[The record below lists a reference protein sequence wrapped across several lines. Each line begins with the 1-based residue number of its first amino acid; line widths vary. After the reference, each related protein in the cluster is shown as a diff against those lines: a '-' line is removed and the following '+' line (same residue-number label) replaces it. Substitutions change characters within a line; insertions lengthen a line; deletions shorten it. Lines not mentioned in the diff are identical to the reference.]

1 MKRRPLSRRAH
12 PARPRTAA
20 RKNRAPFKVR
30 HSSPPA
36 LFDPKSYSH
45 VVEVEGG
52 RLLFVSGQVPVNAQ
66 RQLTS
71 KDLRDQVGRVYDNIE
86 AVLKSVGAGLE
97 NIIKTNNYLTSISQT
112 GVFREVRDQRFAHLA
127 AKPASTTVVVTALVD
142 PDYLLEIEVI
152 AALPQRG

>member
-1 MKRRPLSRRAH
+1 MKRRSAAHRTH
-12 PARPRTAA
+12 PARTRAA
-20 RKNRAPFKVR
+20 AKKAPARFKVR
-30 HSSPPA
+30 HSSPPT

-71 KDLRDQVGRVYDNIE
+71 KDLREQVDRVYDNIE
-86 AVLKSVGAGLE
+86 AVLKSVGAGFQH
-97 NIIKTNNYLTSISQT
+97 IIKTNNYLTDIAQT
-112 GVFREVRDQRFAHLA
+112 GIFREVRDQRFAHLPTR
-127 AKPASTTVVVTALVD
+127 PASTTVVVTALVD

-152 AALPQRG
+152 AAVPPGN

>member
-1 MKRRPLSRRAH
+1 MKRRPTPHRAH
-12 PARPRTAA
+12 PARTRAA
-20 RKNRAPFKVR
+20 PKKARFKVR
-30 HSSPPA
+30 YSSPPA

-71 KDLRDQVGRVYDNIE
+71 KDLREQVGLVYDNIE
-86 AVLKSVGAGLE
+86 AVLKSVGAGLQHV
-97 NIIKTNNYLTSISQT
+97 IKTNNYLTSISQT
-112 GVFREVRDQRFAHLA
+112 GVFREVRDQRFALLPT
-127 AKPASTTVVVTALVD
+127 KPASTTLVVTALVD

-152 AALPQRG
+152 AAVPPA